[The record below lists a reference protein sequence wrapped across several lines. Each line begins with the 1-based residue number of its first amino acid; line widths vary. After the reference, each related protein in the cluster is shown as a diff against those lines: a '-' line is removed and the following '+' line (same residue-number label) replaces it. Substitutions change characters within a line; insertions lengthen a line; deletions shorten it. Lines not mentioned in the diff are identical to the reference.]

1 MHKEHIVSEM
11 KIIQLQ
17 LLLAKKS
24 AKKIYILQSTPSK
37 VELHIEHSLHS
48 LNHLITY
55 IDDLKTDAELIH
67 SARHRTK
74 ETL

>member
-1 MHKEHIVSEM
+1 MQKEHIVSEM

-24 AKKIYILQSTPSK
+24 AKKIYTPQSTLSK
-37 VELHIEHSLHS
+37 VELHIDHSLNT

-55 IDDLKTDAELIH
+55 VDDFQTTPA
-67 SARHRTK
+67 
-74 ETL
+74 